1 MESGNP
7 AWLLVWIEFWKSA
20 YADGPANCESTSG
33 HVAFAGDDDR
43 PRGAGLEGTQLAA
56 ISGEPWGV
64 LVPQAGVESEAIR
77 DLEVVVHVAVPV
89 VRLPAKRVG
98 RKCARDL
105 PRIPEE
111 EVSEGITCAGRA
123 RRILGDR
130 SIEVPLPRV
139 LLAVGEER
147 DPAAELA
154 AELHDVTALDPSEVV
169 GHLPDLQILCLGSLI
184 ERRSVH
190 RGVAA
195 PAEVRKRAADTRSRR
210 FLEPADVGAG
220 VLICALQVGLEIDGR
235 RQVAESDLVE
245 KG

>member
-33 HVAFAGDDDR
+33 TSPSPATTIGRAAPGWKVPSW
-43 PRGAGLEGTQLAA
+43 PRYPE
-56 ISGEPWGV
+56 SHGEYSYA
-64 LVPQAGVESEAIR
+64 QAGVESEAIR

-105 PRIPEE
+105 PRIAEE
-111 EVSEGITCAGRA
+111 EVSEGITCAGGA

-130 SIEVPLPRV
+130 SIEAPLPRV

-154 AELHDVTALDPSEVV
+154 AELHDVAALDPGEVV
-169 GHLPDLQILCLGSLI
+169 GHLPDLQILRLGSLI

-190 RGVAA
+190 RRVAA